1 MTLPC
6 LTGFM
11 ISRRNLELE
20 GPGHPVQLPLPF
32 HLGPA
37 APSFWHLSYSE
48 GSEGAAMILSDPATE
63 AGKLQKTSGYND
75 VAQCSL
81 LTFVPPKLL
90 KS

>member
-1 MTLPC
+1 MFDRLHDKSQELRAGRSGAPRSVAPP
-6 LTGFM
+6 
-11 ISRRNLELE
+11 IS
-20 GPGHPVQLPLPF
+20 P
-32 HLGPA
+32 GPA